1 MPTPAV
7 WKASKK
13 VGVRP
18 RMGTQLK
25 LKQQLIIPYF
35 TLLQRFPNPQGDFPR
50 GASLPNG
57 AGKIICEKIR
67 FVSPINS
74 SFITE
79 MI

>member
-18 RMGTQLK
+18 RMGN
-25 LKQQLIIPYF
+25 QLIIPYF

-50 GASLPNG
+50 GTSLPNG